1 MSASLPRWAATVA
14 LALAGPAALAQSQP
28 DESQALQREIAEL
41 RAQVRQLGLALAQRE
56 EELGGL
62 QRDVRGVTRD
72 LDGLRERLG
81 LALGGSLPALPF
93 LAAPPPA
100 SDQVGVAQKAV
111 LQPRVEVGSAVRHDI
126 VFLRLARLEAGGPRP
141 VVERELGAADAFV
154 ELPLDLSGGLY
165 VLSWSTAEGF
175 DFPLVLRDG
184 LTHQAAATV
193 QVRPLQREGRFVFV
207 GYRTE

>member
-1 MSASLPRWAATVA
+1 MPASLPRWAATVA
-14 LALAGPAALAQSQP
+14 LAVAGPALLAQGP
-28 DESQALQREIAEL
+28 DEDAALRREVAEL
-41 RAQVRQLGLALAQRE
+41 RAQVHQLGLALAQRDE
-56 EELGGL
+56 ALGDL
-62 QRDVRGVTRD
+62 QRDVRAVARD

-81 LALGGSLPALPF
+81 LALGASLPALPF
-93 LAAPPPA
+93 LSAPPPA

-126 VFLRLARLEAGGPRP
+126 VFLKLARLEAAGPRP
-141 VVERELGAADAFV
+141 VAERELGAADAYV

-184 LTHQAAATV
+184 LTRQPAATV
-193 QVRPLQREGRFVFV
+193 QVRQLQREGRFVFV